1 MTCNC
6 LQLLTAPRIPT
17 IQTQDSCNRAG
28 HISRP
33 SVVLAPHVQPMR
45 RRVPRQNDS
54 YGSQLQPMA
63 AHVPKLIVRRK
74 GQQLACLCFAGKLQ
88 LATKDSH

>member
-1 MTCNC
+1 MICNC
-6 LQLLTAPRIPT
+6 LQLLTAPGIPT

-28 HISRP
+28 HMSRP
-33 SVVLAPHVQPMR
+33 SVLAPRVQPMR

-74 GQQLACLCFAGKLQ
+74 GQQLACLCFADKFQ
-88 LATKDSH
+88 LVTKDSH